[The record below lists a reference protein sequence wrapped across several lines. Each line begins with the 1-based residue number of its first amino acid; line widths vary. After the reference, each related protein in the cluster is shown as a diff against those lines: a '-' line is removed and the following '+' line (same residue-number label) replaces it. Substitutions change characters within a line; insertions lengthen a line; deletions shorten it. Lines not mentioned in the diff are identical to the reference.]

1 MDIPLPDEI
10 SRWLDRG
17 SGRGRRV
24 LVNELSD
31 GWAANL
37 IEMRRWPPWSPREQA
52 CLVAGAVGPTISEAL
67 QNAARDPRIVDEEAS
82 E

>member
-31 GWAANL
+31 YCAVHL
-37 IEMRRWPPWSPREQA
+37 VEMRRWPPWSPREHA
-52 CLVAGAVGPTISEAL
+52 CLVAGAVGPTLSEAL
-67 QNAARDPRIVDEEAS
+67 QNAARDPRITEEAS

>member
-37 IEMRRWPPWSPREQA
+37 IEMRRWPPSSPREHA
-52 CLVAGAVGPTISEAL
+52 CLVAGAVGPTILAAL
-67 QNAARDPRIVDEEAS
+67 HNAAQDPRIADEEVL
-82 E
+82 

>member
-10 SRWLDRG
+10 SRWLDRVP
-17 SGRGRRV
+17 GRGRRV

-31 GWAANL
+31 GWAVNL
-37 IEMRRWPPWSPREQA
+37 IEMRRWPPGSPMEFT
-52 CLVAGAVGPTISEAL
+52 CLVAGAVGETVSEAL
-67 QNAARDPRIVDEEAS
+67 QAVARDPRITEEAS

>member
-1 MDIPLPDEI
+1 MDAPLPVEI

-17 SGRGRRV
+17 AGRGRRV

-31 GWAANL
+31 GWAVNL
-37 IEMRRWPPWSPREQA
+37 IEMRRWPPPAPREHA